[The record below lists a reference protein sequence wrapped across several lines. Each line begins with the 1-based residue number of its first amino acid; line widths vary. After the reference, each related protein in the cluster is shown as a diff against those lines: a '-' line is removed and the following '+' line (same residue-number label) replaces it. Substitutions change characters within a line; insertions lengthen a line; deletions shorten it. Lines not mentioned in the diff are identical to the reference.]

1 MVFSFF
7 VSIDRNIKYSYN
19 TVTMN
24 SNGVLGKLLHSFER
38 YYNISTENIE
48 SPFSAEAV
56 FKSHNEQY
64 FLVKAAKL
72 ADIDSNDFVY
82 FFENDGGSESSV
94 SDVSLSAEKLS
105 QIADEAWKR
114 GLARV
119 NPYYGHRN
127 SDVTLIVLS
136 DRIDDE
142 SFKKIQ
148 KLNLYKS
155 YKFGLY
161 GWSAFRLM
169 AYETSTGRVVTNRR
183 GSDLKKLVNHS
194 AWAKAS

>member
-1 MVFSFF
+1 
-7 VSIDRNIKYSYN
+7 
-19 TVTMN
+19 MN
-24 SNGVLGKLLHSFER
+24 SNGVLEKLLHSFES
-38 YYNISTENIE
+38 YYDISTENIE

-72 ADIDSNDFVY
+72 ADIDSNDFV
-82 FFENDGGSESSV
+82 FFLNKDFV
-94 SDVSLSAEKLS
+94 SAEELS
-105 QIADEAWKR
+105 QIADEAWNR

-136 DRIDDE
+136 DKIDDE